1 MVAQDVRSTPAPS
14 DGLPGARRPAVD
26 SVTAYLAADH
36 DRLDAIL
43 EDVCRELEGSRPE
56 TASERFAEFH
66 RRLARH
72 IRIEEELVFPFF
84 DLRSGISGGPTAVMR
99 EEHRA
104 IEQTLARM
112 DSSLSAGD
120 AGGFRAGVNE
130 LRQVL
135 GDHNER
141 EERVLYPMTDRML
154 SDGERPVF
162 VERLR
167 KE

>member
-1 MVAQDVRSTPAPS
+1 MRVPPTDPQPQPAS
-14 DGLPGARRPAVD
+14 DAIRRRAVD
-26 SVTAYLAADH
+26 SVTAYLTADH
-36 DRLDAIL
+36 DRLRAIL
-43 EDVCRELEGSRPE
+43 AEVFQELDAGRPE

-66 RRLARH
+66 HVLTRH

-84 DLRSGISGGPTAVMR
+84 DLRSGMSGGPTAVMR
-99 EEHRA
+99 DEHRA
-104 IEQTLARM
+104 IEHALTRM
-112 DSSLSAGD
+112 DTALAASD
-120 AGGFRAGVNE
+120 EGGFRAGVDE

-154 SDGERPVF
+154 SDAERAVF
-162 VERLR
+162 VQRLR

>member
-1 MVAQDVRSTPAPS
+1 VR
-14 DGLPGARRPAVD
+14 VD
-26 SVTAYLAADH
+26 SVTTYLAADH

-43 EDVCRELEGSRPE
+43 AEVCQELDGGRAGV
-56 TASERFAEFH
+56 ASVRFGDFH
-66 RRLARH
+66 RGLRRH

-84 DLRSGISGGPTAVMR
+84 DLRSGMSGGPTAVMR
-99 EEHRA
+99 EEHRT
-104 IEQTLARM
+104 IEQALVRM
-112 DSSLSAGD
+112 DKALAAGD
-120 AGGFRAGVNE
+120 DEAFRAGVGD

-154 SDGERPVF
+154 SDGERAVF
-162 VERLR
+162 VQRLM

>member
-1 MVAQDVRSTPAPS
+1 M
-14 DGLPGARRPAVD
+14 D
-26 SVTAYLAADH
+26 SVTTYLAADH

-43 EDVCRELEGSRPE
+43 VEVCHEIEGGRAAA
-56 TASERFAEFH
+56 ASARFGDFH
-66 RRLARH
+66 RGLRRH

-84 DLRSGISGGPTAVMR
+84 DLRSGMSGGPTAVMR

-104 IEQTLARM
+104 IEQALVRM
-112 DSSLSAGD
+112 DAALVAGD
-120 AGGFRAGVNE
+120 DEAFRAGVVE

-154 SDGERPVF
+154 SDSERVVF
-162 VERLR
+162 VQRLR
-167 KE
+167 NE